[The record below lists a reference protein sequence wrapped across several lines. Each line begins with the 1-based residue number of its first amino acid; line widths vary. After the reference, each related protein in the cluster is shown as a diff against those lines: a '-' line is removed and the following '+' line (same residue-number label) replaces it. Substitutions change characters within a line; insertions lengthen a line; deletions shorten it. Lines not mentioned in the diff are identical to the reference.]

1 MTLVENAK
9 EQLLSSGS
17 WLVDPDHSTLELRAP
32 SINGMYQ
39 AD

>member
-17 WLVDPDHSTLELRAP
+17 WSVDPVHSTLELRVEH
-32 SINGMYQ
+32 IHGIYQ